1 MNESVSDDPYTVT
14 GTLIDLFDPEL
25 PVLKSKEVAPGYC
38 GYFLDIDRIKSKGPQ
53 VLAASNRVYD
63 ESVSKH
69 SYSYIAKSPV
79 NTTGVSRVLLP
90 EAPSSVLVNGKEVY
104 DASAWD
110 AESHT
115 YFLSSEHSPEGVSV
129 EFDW

>member
-1 MNESVSDDPYTVT
+1 MEFIIVV
-14 GTLIDLFDPEL
+14 
-25 PVLKSKEVAPGYC
+25 PVERKIQDFVA
-38 GYFLDIDRIKSKGPQ
+38 D
-53 VLAASNRVYD
+53 
-63 ESVSKH
+63 
-69 SYSYIAKSPV
+69 YIAKSPV

-115 YFLSSEHSPEGVSV
+115 YFLSYENSPEGVSV
-129 EFDW
+129 EFEW

>member
-1 MNESVSDDPYTVT
+1 M
-14 GTLIDLFDPEL
+14 
-25 PVLKSKEVAPGYC
+25 
-38 GYFLDIDRIKSKGPQ
+38 
-53 VLAASNRVYD
+53 
-63 ESVSKH
+63 
-69 SYSYIAKSPV
+69 

-115 YFLSSEHSPEGVSV
+115 YFLSYENSPEGVSV
-129 EFDW
+129 EFEW